1 MPTSSMKTRPPPEK
15 LLPSLQSKLRKLIL
29 RSASADITLQDPV
42 VKAIYLGNLV
52 TTWAKGDGCLDRPA
66 SALWKNHVQGRGSIR
81 MTVVVTPGG
90 LKAETREHGLTEYWN
105 NRLTWCGVP
114 IDFPKLFCWIYRHE
128 TRKLKQEL
136 RCHAVICNSKEDAA
150 ILSESLRYRLAESLF
165 DFRKEKLQRQN
176 ARLSSL
182 SRNSQHNNYSY
193 VQDTQSLNN
202 YRRERPSPSK
212 LSIIE
217 ESAEEDNYPATLR
230 ATYDQVMEY
239 LEMRSH
245 QSLKPTNSLCSTGSA
260 SSEAEVSDSS
270 AENSEEDETPSGSL
284 SAQMQKMHTPHIP
297 HSQSMRTPPTTSK
310 VNHNNNNSKS
320 SNHLYLNDH
329 QRIIFEDISY
339 DI

>member
-1 MPTSSMKTRPPPEK
+1 MKGRPPPEK
-15 LLPSLQSKLRKLIL
+15 LLPSLHSKLRKLIL

-114 IDFPKLFCWIYRHE
+114 VDFPKLFCWIYRHE

-136 RCHAVICNSKEDAA
+136 RCHAVICSSKEDAMV
-150 ILSESLRYRLAESLF
+150 LSETLRYRLAESLF

-182 SRNSQHNNYSY
+182 NSYHNNNGNGGNNGGYY
-193 VQDTQSLNN
+193 VQDNQSLNN

-217 ESAEEDNYPATLR
+217 ESAEEDNYPTATAATLR
-230 ATYDQVMEY
+230 AAYDQVMEY
-239 LEMRSH
+239 LEMRSQGLAALYNYKSNPNPRPATH
-245 QSLKPTNSLCSTGSA
+245 SLSSTAA
-260 SSEAEVSDSS
+260 SSEAEEVSDSS
-270 AENSEEDETPSGSL
+270 AENSEDEVTHHNNSHSH
-284 SAQMQKMHTPHIP
+284 SHS
-297 HSQSMRTPPTTSK
+297 HSQSMSMSISTNK
-310 VNHNNNNSKS
+310 
-320 SNHLYLNDH
+320 NHLYLNDHH